1 MLPCVNPKPHEA
13 SMCKASNEKNA
24 LIKNQRS
31 LSGLYLMDLCAS
43 AVHF

>member
-13 SMCKASNEKNA
+13 SMCKALNEKNA